1 MPLCPPRVRSTPSLR
16 MQYKSI
22 DKENKDS
29 NTKNTKVNAKN
40 NLTTSTSIILLV
52 YISHRSQSYSYWT
65 MSEGGREV
73 ISHYRHQSESCY
85 YMFVIHKNVCHVYST
100 HDNINIIKNA
110 EITYPLV
117 ASGSQYLEFIQR
129 YATVQ
134 DYRAQHRYFSGCVL
148 VHIMY
153 T

>member
-1 MPLCPPRVRSTPSLR
+1 M
-16 MQYKSI
+16 
-22 DKENKDS
+22 
-29 NTKNTKVNAKN
+29 
-40 NLTTSTSIILLV
+40 
-52 YISHRSQSYSYWT
+52 ISHRSQSYSYWT
-65 MSEGGREV
+65 KSEGGREV

-117 ASGSQYLEFIQR
+117 ASGSQYLEFIQG

-134 DYRAQHRYFSGCVL
+134 DFYRLQGTTSILQRLCSRTYNVHMNVICVRL
-148 VHIMY
+148 YYYIIMY
-153 T
+153 YVYTTYEYKVVRW